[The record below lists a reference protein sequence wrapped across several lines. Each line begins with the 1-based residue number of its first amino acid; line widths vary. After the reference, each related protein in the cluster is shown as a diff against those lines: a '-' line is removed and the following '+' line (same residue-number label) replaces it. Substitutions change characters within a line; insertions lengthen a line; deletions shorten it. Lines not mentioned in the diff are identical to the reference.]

1 MQNITRRLSRWTLPC
16 CLLTMGLQTM
26 ATTHASAQ
34 TPVERTEAVSFAL
47 PRDAIDDDAA
57 LARAMPAL
65 ARDVARA
72 HRDDDPDRGRIARI
86 RLQMVAGAYGDALS
100 TIRELRQRRMTA
112 GDTSAAT
119 LYLPYEIF
127 AEAKLAEAAGTPLDT
142 ALRDVFRTRYGALDD
157 RTALRVQPSFGGN
170 LPLAH
175 EDLRKA
181 LKPAAESGRLDLP
194 QALELVRRY
203 QFVQTFSELSP
214 RVPALL
220 AEDEARRYV
229 IERDVRITMPDGARI
244 SAMVVRPASATRP
257 LPTLLGFT
265 IYANPDWLLADAKAA
280 AAHGYAGVVAVTRGK
295 SLGGDPAAAPD
306 TPVLPFEHDGADAA
320 ATIGWIARQP
330 WSDGRVG
337 MYGSSY
343 NSFTQWA
350 AAKHRPPALKAMA
363 TSASAA
369 PGIDVPMQ
377 GNVFVNFMYPW
388 PFYTTNNRT
397 LDDAT
402 YGDDARWKALDRA
415 WYAGGGAYRDMD
427 RIDGT
432 PNPVFRRWL
441 AHPAYDT
448 YWQAMIPHGDEFADV
463 DIPVLAT
470 TGYFDGGRVGVQYYF
485 DQHTRHNPRADH
497 TLLIGP
503 YSHFA
508 MQSGAARSIEGYDLD
523 PSALIDLQALRFA
536 WFDHVFKGAPKPALL
551 RDRIN
556 YQVMGADTWK
566 HAPSLAAMANGSL
579 RLHLQASAEGAT
591 HRLSPTPPASAASLV
606 QRIDFA
612 DRSDADWTPSPL
624 SLTPTLDAHGGL
636 VFESD
641 PIEAPT
647 EISGLFSGTL
657 AFIADKRDFDLTV
670 ELYERMAD
678 GRHFLLASH
687 LGRASHARDRGR
699 RTLLRPGV
707 RQQWTF
713 RSERLTSRR
722 LQPAS
727 RIVVVLR
734 VNKQPDMQ
742 INYGTGGDVAAET
755 IADATTPLRIEWL
768 GDSVVEIPV
777 WR

>member
-1 MQNITRRLSRWTLPC
+1 MTRYLLRWTFPC
-16 CLLTMGLQTM
+16 CLLAMGLQTLA
-26 ATTHASAQ
+26 ATHVAAQ
-34 TPVERTEAVSFAL
+34 TPEERTELVSFAL
-47 PRDAIDDDAA
+47 PRDAIDDDTA
-57 LARAMPAL
+57 LALAMPAL
-65 ARDVARA
+65 ARDVARI
-72 HRDDDPDRGRIARI
+72 HRDDDPDRDRIARI
-86 RLQMVAGAYGDALS
+86 RLQMVAGTYGDAVS
-100 TIRELRQRRMTA
+100 TIRELRQRRMAA
-112 GDTSAAT
+112 GDASAAT
-119 LYLPYEIF
+119 LYLQYEIF
-127 AEAKLAEAAGTPLDT
+127 AEAKIAQAAGIPLDT
-142 ALRDVFRTRYGALDD
+142 ALRDAFRTRYGALDD

-170 LPLAH
+170 LALAR

-181 LKPAAESGRLDLP
+181 LAPAAEHGRLDLP

-203 QFVQTFSELSP
+203 QFVQAFSELSP

-220 AEDEARRYV
+220 AEDEARRYA
-229 IERDVRITMPDGARI
+229 IERDVWITMPDGARI
-244 SAMVVRPASATRP
+244 SAMVVRPASAAGP

-295 SLGGDPAAAPD
+295 SLSGDGTAAPIEA
-306 TPVLPFEHDGADAA
+306 VMPFERDGADAA

-377 GNVFVNFMYPW
+377 GNVFMNFMYPW
-388 PFYTTNNRT
+388 PFYTTNNWT
-397 LDDAT
+397 LDNAT
-402 YGDDARWKALDRA
+402 YGDEARWKALDRA

-441 AHPAYDT
+441 AHPVYDA
-448 YWQAMIPHGDEFADV
+448 YWQAMIPYGDEFADI

-508 MQSGAARSIEGYDLD
+508 MQAGAARSIEGYDVD

-536 WFDHVFKGAPKPALL
+536 WFDHVLGGAPKPALL

-579 RLHLQASAEGAT
+579 RLHLQASAEGRT
-591 HRLSPTPPASAASLV
+591 HRLSPTPPVSGASLV
-606 QRIDFA
+606 QRVDFA

-641 PIEAPT
+641 PIDAPT

-657 AFIADKRDFDLTV
+657 AFRVDKRDFDLTI
-670 ELYERMAD
+670 ELYERMTD

-687 LGRASHARDRGR
+687 LGRASHARNRSH
-699 RTLLRPGV
+699 RTLLRPNA

-722 LQPAS
+722 LETGS
-727 RIVVVLR
+727 RLVVVLR
-734 VNKQPDMQ
+734 INRQPDMQ
-742 INYGTGGDVAAET
+742 INYGTGGDVATET
-755 IADATTPLRIEWL
+755 IADATAPLRIEWL
-768 GDSVVEIPV
+768 GDSVIEVPV